1 MNYKKM
7 KNIVDGIVENE
18 FIHIPNIE
26 ETYFENENFKYKQ
39 KQLATKSIKEVLKL
53 DTTEEQQRLI
63 RELEDSISDEWLEL
77 CRFYFREG
85 VRAGLG
91 SLKFLNE
98 IDDVGTIL

>member
-7 KNIVDGIVENE
+7 KNIVDGILENE
-18 FIHIPNIE
+18 FIHISNIE